1 MREPMSILSNIKQKV
16 LSSIVLFLLSVMAM
30 NLALAQR
37 PVPLDANSEE
47 IEVLPVQGNIY
58 MIATG
63 GSNIAVMLGELGLVI
78 VDSGN
83 IEASAHVV
91 NAIQNLSP
99 LPPRYLI
106 NTVVL
111 PGHLAGNAAIQEIGE
126 GMPGNAISQGGLDMS
141 IVGHANGLTLLV
153 TEFAEEVAFELWPN
167 NTFFGESKAL
177 YLNGEAIEIT
187 HQPAAITQSDV
198 MVYFRRSDV
207 LVTGDIVDITSYP
220 HFYPRLGGSLQGEI
234 DALNRIIE
242 IAVPEFNQ
250 QGGTL
255 IIPGHGRI
263 ASESD
268 VVEYRDMVTIIRDR
282 VRLMISEGKTF
293 EEIIVARPSLEYD
306 GVYGYESGDWT
317 TRMFLEA
324 VYDDLR

>member
-1 MREPMSILSNIKQKV
+1 MTLINKNFRRLVFSLSIP
-16 LSSIVLFLLSVMAM
+16 LLSTFVVEPV
-30 NLALAQR
+30 LAQR
-37 PVPLDANSEE
+37 PEFLAKNSEE
-47 IEVLPVQGNIY
+47 IEVLPVQGSIS

-63 GSNIAVMLGELGLVI
+63 GSNIAVMVGELGLIV

-83 IEASAHVV
+83 VEASENVV
-91 NAIQNLSP
+91 NAIRELSP
-99 LPPRYLI
+99 LPPRYI
-106 NTVVL
+106 ISTAAL
-111 PGHLAGNAAIQEIGE
+111 PSHLAGNVAINEIRGQDILI
-126 GMPGNAISQGGLDMS
+126 GVDPDVGIP

-153 TEFAEEVAFELWPN
+153 TEFVGEVPYEIWPN

-177 YLNGEAIEIT
+177 YLNGEPIEIL

-198 MVYFRRSDV
+198 LVHFRGSDV
-207 LVTGDIVDITSYP
+207 LVTGDIFDTTSYP
-220 HFYPRLGGSLQGEI
+220 HFYSEYGGSLQGLI
-234 DALNRIIE
+234 DALNNIIE
-242 IAVPEFNQ
+242 ITVPEFNQ

-282 VRLMISEGKTF
+282 VQLMINEGMSF
-293 EEIIVARPSLEYD
+293 EEVLTAQPSLEYD
-306 GVYGYESGDWT
+306 GIYGHDSGEWT

-324 VYDDLR
+324 VYEELR